1 MLERLLGKY
10 VIIEY
15 HYQKVL
21 DGIDGICT
29 GLIDEEKSYKFI
41 EVFNEERGFYYLINT
56 DNIDCIGYR
65 DNKEGKEYEIC
76 K

>member
-15 HYQKVL
+15 NYH
-21 DGIDGICT
+21 IDGICT
-29 GLIDEEKSYKFI
+29 DLIAEGGSYKFI
-41 EVFNEERGFYYLINT
+41 EVFNEKRNFYYLINM
-56 DNIDCIGYR
+56 DSIDCIGYR
-65 DNKEGKEYEIC
+65 DSKEGKEYEVY